1 MVDQA
6 LPQIVTV
13 LASSTPDKRLTVQV
27 LLLSVC
33 LHCRGDYNAA
43 LAAIVDALP
52 LQTRQTVI
60 QHCRWHADLCE
71 LDMRK

>member
-1 MVDQA
+1 ME
-6 LPQIVTV
+6 VT
-13 LASSTPDKRLTVQV
+13 LHKTCIHKLTAAAAA
-27 LLLSVC
+27 VC
-33 LHCRGDYNAA
+33 IATADYLHCRGDYNAA

-60 QHCRWHADLCE
+60 AHCRWHADLCE

>member
-1 MVDQA
+1 M
-6 LPQIVTV
+6 
-13 LASSTPDKRLTVQV
+13 
-27 LLLSVC
+27 LLLLLLLPVC
-33 LHCRGDYNAA
+33 LRCRGDYNAA

-60 QHCRWHADLCE
+60 THCRWHADLCE